1 MFALRGRAGRRSPRS
16 DEPASAAGSSFL
28 LLTSHYCH
36 LSRNDN
42 QFGLPPGAQRK
53 IWVKDI
59 ETSVDF
65 YRDDLGFSLVHYVVG
80 SAEYVSELSPEV
92 GRPYGAKLSIGEH
105 EIHLQR
111 VKDDD
116 EVRPSGARYS
126 VRVAS
131 PAEYYRR
138 LVERDLEVNVLVRTN
153 NGEPYWFT
161 LRDPDGHKFIFM
173 GPIQKPG
180 GESTYCLD
188 VEDVPG

>member
-1 MFALRGRAGRRSPRS
+1 MIPRAATIVLLWFAVVLAPPAELTAG
-16 DEPASAAGSSFL
+16 DLNTDDVFL
-28 LLTSHYCH
+28 
-36 LSRNDN
+36 D
-42 QFGLPPGAQRK
+42 FGVTL
-53 IWVKDI
+53 WVKDI

-153 NGEPYWFT
+153 DGEPYWFT

-180 GESTYCLD
+180 GES
-188 VEDVPG
+188 